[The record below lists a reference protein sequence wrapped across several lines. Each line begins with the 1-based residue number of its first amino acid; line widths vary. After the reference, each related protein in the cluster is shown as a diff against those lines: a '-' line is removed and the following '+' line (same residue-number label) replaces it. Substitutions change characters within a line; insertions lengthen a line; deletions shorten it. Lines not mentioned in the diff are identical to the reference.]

1 MNTFK
6 TTVLIQ
12 RDDLFYY
19 AGLLDGDGS
28 LVVQMVRRSDYV
40 FQYQLRFTVQV
51 TQLTKRKHHL
61 EEMKNIIGY
70 GYIRDRSTGISDYI
84 LTETRCVYSFLK
96 QIAPFLRIKK
106 KQANLIIRMIE
117 QLPSSKKS
125 AALFIELCQMA
136 DQVAELNDS
145 KSRKITADVVANDLK
160 KLKVI

>member
-12 RDDLFYY
+12 RDDLLYY

-84 LTETRCVYSFLK
+84 LPETRCVYSFLK

>member
-12 RDDLFYY
+12 RDDLLYY

>member
-1 MNTFK
+1 MNTLK
-6 TTVLIQ
+6 TTVP
-12 RDDLFYY
+12 RDDLLYY

-28 LVVQMVRRSDYV
+28 LLVQMVRRSDYV
-40 FQYQLRFTVQV
+40 FQYQLRFTIQV

-61 EEMKNIIGY
+61 EEMKKIIGY
-70 GYIRDRSTGISDYI
+70 GYIRDRKGISDYV

-136 DQVAELNDS
+136 DHVAELNDS
-145 KSRKITADVVANDLK
+145 KSRKINAEVVANDLK